1 MNRNLEIFS
10 KIYKPYKIEKK
21 NNVFIFKT
29 MDGNYVI
36 KINPKIDYRK
46 LYSYLLSRSFDYV
59 PKLSPDSRDDAVVL
73 EYIEDVSIDKNQKI
87 LDLINLVSLL
97 HSKTSYYKEI
107 TLDRYKELYEQLK
120 NNVLFIDT
128 YYEEMFMKYLYNEYN
143 GPYEYLLLRNYTL
156 IYNACKY
163 CLDKIEKWYLSIS
176 DKNKQ
181 RGVLVHNNLKLDHY
195 LKNESEYLISWDKY
209 IIDSPVLDLVNLY
222 KNEWEDI
229 TFKEVLDTYNNSFSL
244 LDEEKILFNI
254 LISIPYKI
262 DNDLGEYDKCRELR
276 RLINYLNKSSSL
288 VSD

>member
-1 MNRNLEIFS
+1 
-10 KIYKPYKIEKK
+10 
-21 NNVFIFKT
+21 
-29 MDGNYVI
+29 
-36 KINPKIDYRK
+36 
-46 LYSYLLSRSFDYV
+46 
-59 PKLSPDSRDDAVVL
+59 
-73 EYIEDVSIDKNQKI
+73 
-87 LDLINLVSLL
+87 
-97 HSKTSYYKEI
+97 
-107 TLDRYKELYEQLK
+107 
-120 NNVLFIDT
+120 
-128 YYEEMFMKYLYNEYN
+128 MKYLYNEYN

-181 RGVLVHNNLKLDHY
+181 RVVLVHNNLKLDHY

>member
-163 CLDKIEKWYLSIS
+163 CLDKIEKWYLSLS
-176 DKNKQ
+176 DNNKQ
-181 RGVLVHNNLKLDHY
+181 RVVLVHNNLKLDHY

-276 RLINYLNKSSSL
+276 RLINYLNKSSGL

>member
-36 KINPKIDYRK
+36 KINPKLDYRK

-143 GPYEYLLLRNYTL
+143 SPYEYLLLRNYTL

-181 RGVLVHNNLKLDHY
+181 RVVLVHNNLKLDHY

-262 DNDLGEYDKCRELR
+262 DNDLSEYDKCRELR

>member
-36 KINPKIDYRK
+36 KINPKINYRK

-163 CLDKIEKWYLSIS
+163 CFDKIEKWYLSIS

-181 RGVLVHNNLKLDHY
+181 RVVLVHNNLKLDHY

-262 DNDLGEYDKCRELR
+262 DNVLSEYDKCRELR